1 MLIFDPVHR
10 GQSTGR
16 RLRDGRPA
24 PERATKQP
32 IRSIAFTT
40 HDERHSNAVVLQNGP
55 RLTRPPAKIPAN
67 TADNTRGSP

>member
-24 PERATKQP
+24 PERAMKQP
-32 IRSIAFTT
+32 ITPNAFTT
-40 HDERHSNAVVLQNGP
+40 HDERHSNAVVLQNAP
-55 RLTRPPAKIPAN
+55 RLTRPLVKMQAN